1 MSNWP
6 FRFLHAADLHLE
18 QPPFGVAE
26 VPDHLRQLFV
36 EASYVAAERV
46 FQAAVSEGA
55 EFLVLSGDVL
65 DPQRTGPRGPR
76 FLVDQFERLE
86 AKSLGVYW
94 AGGRVDSPQAWPAML
109 ALPKNVRVF
118 PAGRPQDF
126 IHRHDDQPL
135 ARLIGA
141 SRIRGG
147 KIRAADFDADSDDL
161 FTIAVAYGRATAES
175 LERRA
180 VDYWA
185 LGGRHAAHT
194 LLGAPHVAH
203 YPGSPQGRAPA
214 ETGPHGCTLVEVDGQ
229 RHVRTAM
236 VPTDV
241 LRWHRERVE
250 IDETTTRDDL
260 ELLLHERAEALKG
273 SLSGLDGLVTWK
285 VVGDGPL
292 AAQLRR
298 GALVAELLES
308 LRKHYGFGPPAL
320 WSASLGIEAPS
331 ELPPA
336 WYEQETILGDFLTQ
350 IRRYQM
356 NSGEPIDLE
365 DFLSEEQLAG
375 TLGAVAA
382 VDSDERERMLREAAI
397 LGVDLLSGE
406 GSQS

>member
-18 QPPFGVAE
+18 QPPFGLAE
-26 VPDHLRQLFV
+26 VPDHLRELFV
-36 EASYVAAERV
+36 ESGYRAAEQV

-55 EFLVLSGDVL
+55 EFLVLSGDVI

-76 FLVDQFERLE
+76 FLIDQFERLE
-86 AKSLGVYW
+86 AKSIAVYW
-94 AGGRVDSPQAWPAML
+94 AGGRVDAPQAWPT
-109 ALPKNVRVF
+109 ALTLPRNVRVF

-135 ARLIGA
+135 ARIVGA
-141 SRIRGG
+141 SRTRRG

-161 FTIAVAYGRATAES
+161 FTIAVAYGRASSES

-185 LGGRHAAHT
+185 LGGRHSAHT
-194 LLGAPHVAH
+194 LAGSPHVAH
-203 YPGSPQGRAPA
+203 YPGSPQGRAPS

-229 RHVRTAM
+229 RHVRTVS

-250 IDETTTRDDL
+250 IDPSTGRDDL
-260 ELLLHERAEALKG
+260 ELALHERAEALRG
-273 SLSGLDGLVTWK
+273 SLSGLDGVVSWT

-292 AAQLRR
+292 AAELRR
-298 GALVAELLES
+298 GTLVAELLES

-320 WSASLGIEAPS
+320 WSASVAIEALA
-331 ELPPA
+331 ELPA
-336 WYEQETILGDFLTQ
+336 ACYEQETILGDFLRQ
-350 IRRYQM
+350 IRQHQL
-356 NSGEPIDLE
+356 SPDEPIDLE
-365 DFLSEEQLAG
+365 SFLSEEQLAG

-382 VDSDERERMLREAAI
+382 LEPGERERTLREAAV

-406 GSQS
+406 ESQS